1 MVRIIDCS
9 KCYHLQETAP
19 DAGYCGHM
27 HINPCYRGLH
37 REPKVTPKVIEE
49 LPPLP
54 PKHVMSNSEKGCLA
68 AMERKVR
75 AVNPLGTGEI
85 LILRDTPVP
94 PMREDRGKIDWSRYH
109 DFVVK
114 MNRAGCSAREIAR
127 KIGVSA
133 ESVNKYISS
142 IVDEGVASCLT
153 QPQSRRTNKMAR
165 KRIKDN
171 PLSSWQEVDEAVRSI
186 GEIQR
191 EIMAAENACNEKIIA
206 AKTKAAE
213 KVEPL
218 KEKAQSLEIL
228 IKDYAETHRDEIKGK
243 SRAMTF
249 GTLGFRQST
258 SLIIKKAADAI
269 EALKGLGL
277 YGCIKIKE
285 TVDKERV
292 KALPD
297 ETIIAIGAKKKTEDT
312 FWYEPDFEKIGS

>member
-1 MVRIIDCS
+1 MARIIDCS

-54 PKHVMSNSEKGCLA
+54 PKHVMSNREKAGLA

-94 PMREDRGKIDWSRYH
+94 PMREDRRKIDWSRYH

-142 IVDEGVASCLT
+142 IVDEGVENLR
-153 QPQSRRTNKMAR
+153 PFHIR
-165 KRIKDN
+165 KYN
-171 PLSSWQEVDEAVRSI
+171 FQEIPEVRVVA
-186 GEIQR
+186 GTKTKKLKYDYQKHH
-191 EIMAAENACNEKIIA
+191 EKIFGMIIRGA
-206 AKTKAAE
+206 
-213 KVEPL
+213 
-218 KEKAQSLEIL
+218 S
-228 IKDYAETHRDEIKGK
+228 YAEIEDETDIP
-243 SRAMTF
+243 R
-249 GTLGFRQST
+249 
-258 SLIIKKAADAI
+258 DAI
-269 EALKGLGL
+269 WR
-277 YGCIKIKE
+277 Y
-285 TVDKERV
+285 V
-292 KALPD
+292 KMY
-297 ETIIAIGAKKKTEDT
+297 AKSE
-312 FWYEPDFEKIGS
+312 EEKRCQK

>member
-1 MVRIIDCS
+1 
-9 KCYHLQETAP
+9 
-19 DAGYCGHM
+19 
-27 HINPCYRGLH
+27 
-37 REPKVTPKVIEE
+37 
-49 LPPLP
+49 
-54 PKHVMSNSEKGCLA
+54 
-68 AMERKVR
+68 
-75 AVNPLGTGEI
+75 
-85 LILRDTPVP
+85 
-94 PMREDRGKIDWSRYH
+94 
-109 DFVVK
+109 
-114 MNRAGCSAREIAR
+114 
-127 KIGVSA
+127 
-133 ESVNKYISS
+133 
-142 IVDEGVASCLT
+142 
-153 QPQSRRTNKMAR
+153 MAR

-171 PLSSWQEVDEAVRSI
+171 PLSSWQEVDEAVRSL

-218 KEKAQSLEIL
+218 KEKAQRLELL